1 MVFCYGQAKQ
11 SYIYI
16 KWYIKDRKRA
26 RKRIYNKVNNIS
38 TFIALHLIDILVKY
52 RQVNPYTDTHGGWII
67 RYRFSLA
74 LGPALGL
81 VLSKV
86 LFLYTYKVFAS
97 KQAREDF
104 PYNNKQSVWTYKGTI
119 SDYKQNK

>member
-1 MVFCYGQAKQ
+1 M
-11 SYIYI
+11 YI
-16 KWYIKDRKRA
+16 KQYIKDRKGA
-26 RKRIYNKVNNIS
+26 KKQIYNKADNTS
-38 TFIALHLIDILVKY
+38 TFIALYFVDILVKY
-52 RQVNPYTDTHGGWII
+52 RQVNPYTDTRGRQII
-67 RYRFSLA
+67 KYRFSLA

-86 LFLYTYKVFAS
+86 LFLYTYKVFVS

-119 SDYKQNK
+119 SDYK